1 LKKIILSLLAFLPI
15 FALEIVVD
23 TVKDYSILTMHNDK
37 PFSCKQKEIS
47 TYICKFNTL
56 PVTPVFSTNT
66 IDFKI
71 KPFFN
76 KNKFYLE
83 IKVKNKSFIK
93 SFTKDLYEGYNKRL
107 LNISPAKKWV
117 IISYKTKKPPFLT
130 NKPIKGLKF
139 PLEINTDFYLK
150 AIDANGNPVNYDT
163 QTADVVEYFT
173 ILNLYNKGTLNVDRI
188 DDFLK
193 NYPKSIFIPDIL
205 YIKLKLLDQEGKND
219 ECIKIGKEWI
229 NKYASNEHLPEVLL
243 ILAKNYAAN
252 GMMED
257 ATYIYERLFTEYENS
272 KYAYEGMVYLA
283 DELYSAGDSKR
294 AFELYKQAFTNTK
307 DIEVASL
314 AASRI
319 AQRYLDEGNIKESIK
334 YYKRLL
340 KANKQYLI
348 KDKEYAYNLAKQLAK
363 NNAYEIAIQIGDAL
377 LKTLKDDDILYE
389 PLLYNLAEWSYK
401 AGQYQ
406 QTKKYIDLYTKQFQ
420 FGDYIDQIKSLK
432 NKILF
437 QIPDNNTTL
446 MLQRY
451 NNIIKN
457 YPDTKLAKI
466 ALIKKINLLY
476 KLKKYTDILALSNKI
491 MDINKTLV
499 INSAKNTVIADLKAK
514 KCNTAIKYYKEYN
527 ITLEKKY
534 DEYLYEC
541 AYKVRAF
548 NIASQVCNKYLLS
561 DDKTA
566 LKWLKNKAKV
576 FEAQNDYQKLALII
590 DDICQL
596 QKTNCYKW
604 KYKQFFAYYNLN
616 KPKQFLKIAS
626 ELINKDNIQNIDIF
640 MKVVLYA
647 KNTDNTLLAYTYS
660 KKILQL
666 QKKYNT
672 FVQSPYID
680 FVFVNS
686 AKKLN
691 KKDEAIKALQHL
703 ITLNIDDESKA
714 RAYYMLASMTANK
727 QYLQKCIKLK
737 NSKTWAPLCKDALEL
752 Y

>member
-1 LKKIILSLLAFLPI
+1 LALPLL
-15 FALEIVVD
+15 ALEIVVD
-23 TVKDYSILTMHNDK
+23 TAKNYSVLTMHNNK
-37 PFSCKQKEIS
+37 SFKCKKQNTK
-47 TYICKFNTL
+47 TYICLFNTL
-56 PVTPVFSTNT
+56 PATPVFSTNT

-71 KPFFN
+71 TPIFN

-83 IKVKNKSFIK
+83 IQVKNKSFIK
-93 SFTKDLYEGYNKRL
+93 SFKKDLYEGYDKRL
-107 LNISPAKKWV
+107 KNIPLAKKWV
-117 IISYKTKKPPFLT
+117 IISYKTKKPPFLS
-130 NKPIKGLKF
+130 NKPITGLKF

-150 AIDANGNPVNYDT
+150 AIDANGNPVDYDT

-173 ILNLYNKGTLNVDRI
+173 LLNLYHKGTLSIDRV

-193 NYPKSIFIPDIL
+193 NYPKSIFIPDVL
-205 YIKLKLLDQEGKND
+205 YLKLKLLDAEGKND
-219 ECIKIGKEWI
+219 ECITIGKEWI

-257 ATYIYERLFTEYENS
+257 ATYIYERLFTEYQNS

-348 KDKEYAYNLAKQLAK
+348 KNKENAYNLAKQLAK
-363 NNAYEIAIQIGDAL
+363 NNAYNIAIQIGDAL
-377 LKTLKDDDILYE
+377 LKTLKQDNPFYE

-401 AGQYQ
+401 ANKFNLA
-406 QTKKYIDLYTKQFQ
+406 KKYIDLYVKQFQ
-420 FGDYIDQIKSLK
+420 FGDYIDQINDLK

-437 QIPDNNTTL
+437 QIPDKNTTL

-457 YPDTKLAKI
+457 YPDTKLAKE
-466 ALIKKINLLY
+466 ALLKKALLLY
-476 KLKKYTDILALSNKI
+476 KLKKYNQVLSLPKQLL
-491 MDINKTLV
+491 DINKTLV
-499 INSAKNTVIADLKAK
+499 LDSAKNAVVQDLKTN
-514 KCNTAIKYYKEYN
+514 KCNNAIKYYKEYN
-527 ITLEKKY
+527 ITLDKKY
-534 DEYLYEC
+534 DDYLYKC
-541 AYKVRAF
+541 AFDVRAF

-561 DDKTA
+561 NDKVA

-576 FEAQNDYQKLALII
+576 FEATNNYEKLALII
-590 DDICQL
+590 DDICNL

-626 ELINKDNIQNIDIF
+626 ELINKDNIKNIDIF

-647 KNTDNTLLAYTYS
+647 QKTDNTLLTYTYS

-666 QKKYNT
+666 QQKYNT

-680 FVFVNS
+680 FIFVNS

-691 KKDEAIKALQHL
+691 KKQEAIKVLKHL
-703 ITLNIDDESKA
+703 ITLNIDDENKA

-727 QYLQKCIKLK
+727 TYLKKCIKLK
-737 NSKTWAPLCKDALEL
+737 KSKTWAPLCKDTLEL